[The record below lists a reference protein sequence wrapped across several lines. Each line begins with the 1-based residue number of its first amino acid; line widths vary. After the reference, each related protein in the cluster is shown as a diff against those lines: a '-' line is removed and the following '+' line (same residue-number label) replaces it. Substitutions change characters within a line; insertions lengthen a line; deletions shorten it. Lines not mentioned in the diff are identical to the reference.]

1 MPRDTT
7 AQSLVDKA
15 SQKLDTYKT
24 KRATKKMK
32 KRALDPFFEDYY
44 ARRGDIYRI
53 NFVRGIF
60 FGLGSVLGGTIV
72 ISLVVWVSSFF
83 IDFPLLGDFFQ
94 SLIDAANRYESQ

>member
-1 MPRDTT
+1 MPRTT
-7 AQSLVDKA
+7 DAKSVASKA
-15 SQKLDTYKT
+15 SQKIDEYKV

-44 ARRGDIYRI
+44 ARRGEIYRI

-60 FGLGSVLGGTIV
+60 FGVGSVLGGTIV
-72 ISLVVWVSSFF
+72 ISLIVWVSSFF

-94 SLIDAANRYESQ
+94 SVIDAADRYESQ